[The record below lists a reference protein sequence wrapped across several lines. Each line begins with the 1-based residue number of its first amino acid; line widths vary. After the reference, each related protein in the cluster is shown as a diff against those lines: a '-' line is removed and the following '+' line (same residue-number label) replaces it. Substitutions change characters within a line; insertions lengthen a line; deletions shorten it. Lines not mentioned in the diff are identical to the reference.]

1 LYDVAVNTGLAFQ
14 LRDDVLDVWGDPKT
28 FGKATGG
35 DILNNKKTFLLIS
48 AQRLAQD
55 EDANELRYWLTEKKV
70 MPDFKVQAVT
80 ELYERLGVR
89 QRAEQAIDTYT
100 RRALDGLAAVP
111 MSDEGREAFAALI
124 NRLVSRDH

>member
-1 LYDVAVNTGLAFQ
+1 MNTGLAFQ

-48 AQRLAQD
+48 AQQLAQD
-55 EDANELRYWLTEKKV
+55 EDASELRYWLTEKKV

-100 RRALDGLAAVP
+100 QRALDGLAAVP